1 MSKRKTAVFRAFCF
15 FTAVFAVTMMQQ
27 SKIFAQ
33 EYNVTPAAPGTLED
47 YDTLLAE
54 NRKLAVALAETTES
68 LLKMRA
74 AGANCEGMAELQQQ
88 NESLRE
94 TIKAQNEV
102 LAAGGGGGCAGMAEL
117 QKENQMLQG
126 LKETISELRAQNDH
140 LSTAGNMGHTV
151 TSQVLALQDKIKELK
166 ADAEKER
173 QNTAAYREKFKEYEK
188 TIVELKEGQPYQMA
202 TADFDAE
209 RLALNK
215 EITALKLEN
224 QELKARINLANEK
237 AR

>member
-74 AGANCEGMAELQQQ
+74 AGNQYAVC
-88 NESLRE
+88 SLARM
-94 TIKAQNEV
+94 
-102 LAAGGGGGCAGMAEL
+102 CA
-117 QKENQMLQG
+117 
-126 LKETISELRAQNDH
+126 S
-140 LSTAGNMGHTV
+140 V
-151 TSQVLALQDKIKELK
+151 TLP
-166 ADAEKER
+166 R
-173 QNTAAYREKFKEYEK
+173 
-188 TIVELKEGQPYQMA
+188 
-202 TADFDAE
+202 
-209 RLALNK
+209 
-215 EITALKLEN
+215 IT
-224 QELKARINLANEK
+224 R
-237 AR
+237 